1 MNKSTL
7 TLLTGLSIWVGLA
20 SEVLA
25 QASTEIE
32 PVLRETSYLTQPP
45 SNSPRRGVW
54 VADQPG
60 LERDEDLP
68 QLLEEGEI
76 FTAPEGLDT
85 TDLDDPTPLRIERI
99 RVEGSTVFTEADFA
113 PILEGLTGET
123 TLGQLNQ
130 AVRAI
135 TQLYLN
141 RGYITSRAVLPTQPL
156 DGGEIQILAVEGT
169 LDEVEIRGLQRMNPH
184 YVRSRVNLGIRT
196 PFNANALEDQ
206 LRLLTLDPNF
216 KSIDVNLE
224 GGDELGMSR
233 LLLDIQEVK
242 PFSGLVFTDNYSAE
256 SVGSERMGLSLGYR
270 NLTGLGD
277 LLRLGYTR
285 TFTGGYHGGDFS
297 YSLPVNPMNG
307 TVDLRVV
314 LDQNR
319 ITTGAFRTLGIRG
332 NSQLY
337 DLSFRQPLVRSAREE
352 FALSLGFRRKT
363 GQTFLF
369 DNVGTPFG
377 VGAEADGR
385 TRTSVI
391 YFAQDYT
398 KRDAKGAWSL
408 RSQFNLGTGLFGT
421 TRNSSPTPDA
431 RFLSWLGQ
439 GARVQQFGRDHLLIV
454 QGDVQLSPNNLLAS
468 ELFSMG
474 GGQTLRG
481 YRQGARSGDNGWRL
495 SVENRFTLWR
505 DEEEES
511 LLQFAPFVDGGMV
524 WNNPSNPSQIQSN
537 AFLAGLGAGL
547 IWIPVQNLTIRLD
560 ATLPLINIRDR
571 QTNAQDDGLYF
582 GVNYRF

>member
-1 MNKSTL
+1 MNQSAL
-7 TLLTGLSIWVGLA
+7 ILLTGLSLWVGLTH
-20 SEVLA
+20 EILA
-25 QASTEIE
+25 QASTDIQ
-32 PVLRETSYLTQPP
+32 PVSRETSYLSQPP
-45 SNSPRRGVW
+45 SNFSGRGVQ

-76 FTAPEGLDT
+76 FTTPEGLDT
-85 TDLDDPTPLRIERI
+85 RDLDDPTPLRIERI
-99 RVEGSTVFTEADFA
+99 RVEGSTVFTDADFV
-113 PILEGLTGET
+113 PILEGVTGET

-135 TQLYLN
+135 TQLYLDQ
-141 RGYITSRAVLPTQPL
+141 GYITSRAILPTQPL
-156 DGGEIQILAVEGT
+156 AGGDITILIVEGT
-169 LDEVEIRGLQRMNPH
+169 LDEVVITGLKRMNPH
-184 YVRSRVNLGIRT
+184 YVRSRLNLGIGT

-206 LRLLTLDPNF
+206 LRLLTIDPNF
-216 KSIDVNLE
+216 KSIDVNLQTGE
-224 GGDELGMSR
+224 ELGTSR
-233 LLLDIQEVK
+233 LLLDIEEVK
-242 PFSGLVFTDNYSAE
+242 PFSGLVFTDNYSPE
-256 SVGSERMGLSLGYR
+256 SVGAERMGLSLGYR
-270 NLTGLGD
+270 NLTGFGD
-277 LLRLGYTR
+277 LLRLGYTG
-285 TFTGGYHGGDFS
+285 TFTGGYQAGDFS

-319 ITTGAFRTLGIRG
+319 ITTPAFRELGIRG

-337 DLSFRQPLVRSAREE
+337 DLSFRQPLVRSAGEE
-352 FALSLGFRRKT
+352 LALSLGFRRKT

-369 DNVGTPFG
+369 DNVATPFG
-377 VGAEADGR
+377 VGAQADGR

-391 YFAQDYT
+391 YFGQDYT
-398 KRDAKGAWSL
+398 KRDGRGAWSL

-421 TRNSSPTPDA
+421 TGNSSPTPDA
-431 RFLSWLGQ
+431 RFFSWLGQ
-439 GARVQQFGRDHLLIV
+439 GARVQRLGRDHLLIV
-454 QGDVQLSPNNLLAS
+454 QGDVQLSPSNLLAS
-468 ELFSMG
+468 EVFSMG

-495 SVENRFTLWR
+495 SVEGRITLWR

-547 IWIPVQNLTIRLD
+547 IWIPVKNLTIRLD
-560 ATLPLINIRDR
+560 GTLPLINIRDR

-582 GVNYRF
+582 SVNYRF